1 MAREHVDI
9 RPIQDDDAVAVAT
22 FLHQHLNPSV
32 AVDVWRAL
40 LSPPWAADAPNH
52 GFQLVTDS
60 GIVGAY
66 VAVYSQR
73 EVDGVTRRLCN
84 LAAFCVLPDF
94 RADSLRLLR
103 AMLRQPGFEFTDLS
117 PSGNVVALNERLGF
131 VHLDTSTRIAAN
143 LPALGRRG
151 VRVTSD
157 PARVAGALRGRDVSV
172 YRDHRD
178 APAARHILV
187 TDGDSYAYLI
197 VRRDRRK
204 GLPLFATAL
213 YVGGD
218 RGVLRRNWAR
228 VGAHLLFKHGIPAT
242 LAERRTLGFAPRLG
256 VDQAVPRP
264 KMFRSEHLTA
274 DDIDYLYSELTLLEW

>member
-1 MAREHVDI
+1 MAAVAAFLHEHLNRRV
-9 RPIQDDDAVAVAT
+9 AVAVWAT
-22 FLHQHLNPSV
+22 
-32 AVDVWRAL
+32 L
-40 LSPPWAADAPNH
+40 LSPPWPADAPNH
-52 GFQLVTDS
+52 GFQLITDS

-73 EVDGVTRRLCN
+73 EVEGVTRRLCN

-131 VHLDTSTRIAAN
+131 VHLDTSTRIAGN

-151 VRVTSD
+151 VRVTND
-157 PARVAGALRGRDVSV
+157 PERVARGLRGGDAAV
-172 YRDHRD
+172 YRDHRT

-187 TDGDSYAYLI
+187 SEGDSYAYLI

-204 GLPLFATAL
+204 GLPLFATPL

-218 RGVLRRNWAR
+218 RSVLRRNWAR
-228 VGAHLLFKHGIPAT
+228 VGAHLLFRHGIPVT

-264 KMFRSEHLTA
+264 KMFRSEHLT
-274 DDIDYLYSELTLLEW
+274 DGDIDYLYSELTLLEW